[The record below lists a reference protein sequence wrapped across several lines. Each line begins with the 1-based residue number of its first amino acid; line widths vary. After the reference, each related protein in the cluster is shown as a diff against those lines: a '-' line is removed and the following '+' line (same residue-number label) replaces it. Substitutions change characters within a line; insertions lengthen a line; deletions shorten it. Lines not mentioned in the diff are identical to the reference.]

1 MLANDLETA
10 LGVLEAEE
18 GRLGELAKDLLVFAA
33 SERYTGLRRQ
43 LGIAR
48 G

>member
-1 MLANDLETA
+1 LLANDLETA
-10 LGVLEAEE
+10 LGVLEPEE

-33 SERYTGLRRQ
+33 SDRYTGLRRQ